1 MIDLFIVVAASIA
14 AGLLSL
20 SVALFLLRSEKLSAK
35 LIKYGTPFAAGVL
48 LIIAFRDLLPEAIVE
63 DGADVLNSALGA
75 ILIFFLIEKGFKSF
89 HHHHEE
95 DIVEQKDTTQGWLF
109 VIGDVFHNLIDG
121 ISLGGA
127 FLIGRETGLIAT
139 VALISHDIPLEV
151 GEFGNQLRAGFT
163 KKQTIIRNIF
173 SGLTT
178 VLGAVL
184 TYQIGGDLNLPMG
197 YLYGGIAGFFIY
209 IALSDIVPT
218 IHSSEK
224 TRYGLQTGFLLL
236 GLVFGGTVSALA
248 HDYIDVGHN
257 HEDHEDHDE
266 DHEDHEDHDD
276 DHDEDHDEDHE
287 DHEDH
292 EESEETPKPIS
303 LLPFDYYLIV
313 PDSVP
318 DKLEVLNYNLGE
330 EIYIQFEARDVEKEI
345 HVHGYD
351 IHFMVYPSQD
361 NILKIELTI
370 AGEFE
375 IENHASGYEFAR
387 LIVSP

>member
-257 HEDHEDHDE
+257 HEDHEDHDDDHEDHEDHDE
-266 DHEDHEDHDD
+266 DHEDHEDHD
-276 DHDEDHDEDHE
+276 
-287 DHEDH
+287 EDH

-303 LLPFDYYLIV
+303 LLPFDYYLFV
-313 PDSVP
+313 PDGVP
-318 DKLEVLNYNLGE
+318 DKLGVLNYNLGE